1 MTQKKGVTSS
11 NLSAQK
17 TENLSTHSI
26 LTNTPSKSSAKK
38 KNLEPN
44 VPGSEPGLLRSLPP
58 EPGGQGEEHVHLHR
72 LHPDGHEDDPGL
84 LRGAGRL
91 GGHGAGHQPG
101 GQQEERSG
109 G

>member
-38 KNLEPN
+38 NNPKRKFLNKVFFLIKKLEIKN
-44 VPGSEPGLLRSLPP
+44 
-58 EPGGQGEEHVHLHR
+58 
-72 LHPDGHEDDPGL
+72 
-84 LRGAGRL
+84 
-91 GGHGAGHQPG
+91 
-101 GQQEERSG
+101 SG
-109 G
+109 GRPSKKNKEKA